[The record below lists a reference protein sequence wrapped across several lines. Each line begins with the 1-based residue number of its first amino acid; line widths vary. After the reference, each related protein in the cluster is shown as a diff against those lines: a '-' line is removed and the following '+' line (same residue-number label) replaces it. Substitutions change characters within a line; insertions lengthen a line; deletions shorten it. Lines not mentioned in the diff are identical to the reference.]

1 MKSKILDALPL
12 DELLELARKL
22 LGAGVSRDVVIDEL
36 VALADRLVDWR
47 TIVRGLGGELL
58 EAADGPVARAVIGV
72 IVVLAERLP
81 KAG

>member
-22 LGAGVSRDVVIDEL
+22 LQAGVSRDVVIDEL
-36 VALADRLVDWR
+36 VALADSLVDWR

-72 IVVLAERLP
+72 VVVLAERLP